1 MIMSHLHPSARVRGT
16 LCTWL
21 SLIAIL
27 DWPMRSD
34 INTFSLKYFL
44 IVALPVADSSRG
56 TEVSFVAVTWISVH
70 VPIEWEK
77 IGSMTRGRE
86 GPDFS
91 PIPELSK
98 SFSTSL
104 ESVCNNRL
112 LGAIMGAVGA
122 PMTRS

>member
-1 MIMSHLHPSARVRGT
+1 MYLALANRNFGLANEKRYQHVFAEILPYSCSACCGQF
-16 LCTWL
+16 
-21 SLIAIL
+21 SG
-27 DWPMRSD
+27 DRS
-34 INTFSLKYFL
+34 
-44 IVALPVADSSRG
+44 
-56 TEVSFVAVTWISVH
+56 EFVAVTWISVH